1 MFIFVITS
9 DTENSW
15 LGSWRCFLLGELQNI
30 NVFDPVFESLVRKG
44 KHAGKLSKDLLKTII
59 EGGIES
65 GKMLFSKKQCYIAKI
80 GSEGWNSI
88 LDLLSNTANVR
99 EVSSSL
105 NRKPVVLVVDY
116 ELQVN
121 KLFTFFFGRIVHY
134 FFIM

>member
-1 MFIFVITS
+1 M
-9 DTENSW
+9 
-15 LGSWRCFLLGELQNI
+15 
-30 NVFDPVFESLVRKG
+30 RKG